1 MPKGRLILESCGGQN
16 ILLSQKE
23 PESPPLRLEYLRI
36 LATCVKTADTQIPQ
50 WAWHAKSDMKS
61 ESELIAEGSK
71 YVPKD
76 YDPDLYRIRHSA
88 AHVMAQAVR
97 DVYPDVKFAI
107 GPPTDTGFYYDFE
120 LAESPSDE
128 VLGKIEKRMRQ
139 IIQGKHPFKVRE
151 VTADEAREAFKDQKF
166 KVELIDNLAQG
177 KLDDDG
183 NPIESEGP
191 ATITLYQQ
199 DSFVDLCRG
208 PHVEH
213 TGKIPQEGFKLLN
226 VTGAYWRGDEKRDQ
240 LKRIYATAWKS
251 KKDLE
256 DYLHRLEEAKK
267 RDHRKL
273 GKELELFAIN
283 EMAGAGFPLWLPK
296 GAVVRRV
303 LEDFIVEL
311 ERQDGYQ
318 HVYSSPIARVDL
330 YKKSGHWDHYH
341 KNMFPPMEMDHETL
355 VLRPMNCPH
364 HIMMFDN
371 RKHSYRE
378 LPVRIAELGDMYRYE
393 KSGVV
398 SGLSRVRGMTLND
411 AHIFCRPDQVKA
423 EFSKVVRLVERA
435 YKDLGIT
442 EYSFRLSLRDPEDK
456 ENYVPNDAMWEMGE
470 RVLREAME
478 ELGLQF
484 KIGIGEAAF
493 YGPKLDI
500 QLRDVMGREET
511 ISTIQIDFHLPNQ
524 FDLAYVDENDN
535 AARPVIIH
543 RGVISTMERMT
554 AYLIE
559 LYAGA
564 FPAWLAPVQAMVV
577 PIADRHF
584 DYCREL
590 SARLIKAGFRSEY
603 DDRERRMNAK
613 IRDAQ
618 LMKIPYILVV
628 GDKEMEAQSVAVRL
642 RTGEDL
648 GAMPV
653 EKFEGLL
660 KEVVSTRS
668 QGLTV

>member
-1 MPKGRLILESCGGQN
+1 
-16 ILLSQKE
+16 
-23 PESPPLRLEYLRI
+23 
-36 LATCVKTADTQIPQ
+36 
-50 WAWHAKSDMKS
+50 MKS
-61 ESELIAEGSK
+61 EDELKAEGSK
-71 YVPKD
+71 YIPKD

-88 AHVMAQAVR
+88 AHVMAQAVGE
-97 DVYPDVKFAI
+97 VYPGTKFAI

-120 LAESPSDE
+120 LPESPSDE
-128 VLGKIEKRMRQ
+128 TLAKIEKRMRQ
-139 IIQGKHPFKVRE
+139 IVQGKHPFKVRE
-151 VTADEAREAFKDQKF
+151 VTADEARTLFQDQKF

-177 KLDDDG
+177 KVDDNG
-183 NPIESEGP
+183 NPIADGQP
-191 ATITLYQQ
+191 ATITVYQQ

-226 VTGAYWRGDEKRDQ
+226 VTGAYWRGDEKREQ

-251 KKDLE
+251 KQDLE

-296 GAVVRRV
+296 GAVIRRV
-303 LEDFIVEL
+303 LEDFIVDL
-311 ERQDGYQ
+311 ERRDGYQ

-341 KNMFPPMEMDHETL
+341 KNMFPPMEMEHETL

-364 HIMMFDN
+364 HIMMYDN
-371 RKHSYRE
+371 KKYSYRD
-378 LPVRIAELGDMYRYE
+378 LPIRIAELGDMYRYE

-411 AHIFCRPDQVKA
+411 AHIFCRPDQVKE

-435 YKDLGIT
+435 YKCLGIT
-442 EYSFRLSLRDPEDK
+442 EYSYRLSLRDPNDH
-456 ENYVPNDAMWEMGE
+456 ENYVPNDAMWELGQ
-470 RVLREAME
+470 RVLREAMV
-478 ELGLQF
+478 ELGLEF
-484 KIGIGEAAF
+484 KEAEGEAAF

-511 ISTIQIDFHLPNQ
+511 ISTIQLDFHLPNQ
-524 FDLAYVDENDN
+524 FGLTYVDEQDN
-535 AARPVIIH
+535 EQRPVMIH

-564 FPAWLAPVQAMVV
+564 FPPWLAPVQATIV

-584 DYCREL
+584 EFGQRVAEQL
-590 SARLIKAGFRSEY
+590 VQAGFRAEC
-603 DDRERRMNAK
+603 DIRERRMNAK

-618 LMKIPYILVV
+618 LMKVPYILVI
-628 GDKEMEAQSVAVRL
+628 GDKEQEAGGVAVRL

-648 GAMPV
+648 GTMPLAQFEAMFKGIV
-653 EKFEGLL
+653 ASRSL
-660 KEVVSTRS
+660 K
-668 QGLTV
+668 LTE

>member
-1 MPKGRLILESCGGQN
+1 
-16 ILLSQKE
+16 
-23 PESPPLRLEYLRI
+23 
-36 LATCVKTADTQIPQ
+36 
-50 WAWHAKSDMKS
+50 MKS
-61 ESELIAEGSK
+61 EDELFAEGAK
-71 YVPKD
+71 YIPKD

-88 AHVMAQAVR
+88 AHVMAQAVGE
-97 DVYPDVKFAI
+97 VYPGTKFAI

-120 LAESPSDE
+120 LPESPSDE
-128 VLGKIEKRMRQ
+128 TLAKIEKRMRQ
-139 IIQGKHPFKVRE
+139 IVQGKHPFKVRE
-151 VTADEAREAFKDQKF
+151 VSADEARNLFKDQKF
-166 KVELIDNLAQG
+166 KIELIDNLAQG
-177 KLDDDG
+177 KVDDNG
-183 NPIESEGP
+183 NPITDDQP
-191 ATITLYQQ
+191 ATITVYQQ

-226 VTGAYWRGDEKRDQ
+226 VTGAYWRGDEKREQ

-256 DYLHRLEEAKK
+256 EYLHRLEEAKK

-296 GAVVRRV
+296 GAVIRRV
-303 LEDFIVEL
+303 LEDFIVDL
-311 ERQDGYQ
+311 ERRDGYQ

-341 KNMFPPMEMDHETL
+341 KNMFPPMEMEHETL

-371 RKHSYRE
+371 TKHSYRE
-378 LPVRIAELGDMYRYE
+378 LPIRIAELGDMYRYE

-411 AHIFCRPDQVKA
+411 AHIFCRPDQVKE
-423 EFSKVVRLVERA
+423 EFSKVVKLVERA
-435 YKDLGIT
+435 YKYLGIT
-442 EYSFRLSLRDPEDK
+442 EYSYRLSLRDPNDK
-456 ENYVPNDAMWEMGE
+456 ENYVPNDAMWELGQSK
-470 RVLREAME
+470 LREAMI
-478 ELGLQF
+478 ELGLEF
-484 KIGIGEAAF
+484 KEAEGEAAF

-524 FDLAYVDENDN
+524 FGLTYVDENDVEQ
-535 AARPVIIH
+535 RPVIIH

-564 FPAWLAPVQAMVV
+564 FPPWLAPVQATIV

-584 DYCREL
+584 EFGQKTAEQL
-590 SARLIKAGFRSEY
+590 VQAGFRVEC
-603 DDRERRMNAK
+603 DTRDRRMNAK

-618 LMKIPYILVV
+618 LLKVPYILVI
-628 GDKEMEAQSVAVRL
+628 GDKEMEANAVAVRL

-648 GAMPV
+648 GAMPLA
-653 EKFEGLL
+653 KFEAML
-660 KEVVSTRS
+660 KGIVDSRS
-668 QGLTV
+668 LKLTE